1 MAGEGDA
8 GLFLGLD
15 VGTQGTKGLVVD
27 VEARRVVARAAEGYE
42 LLGGLPAGAAEQ
54 HPATWWRAVRAV
66 VLRLLPRLDAARL
79 AGIGVAGQQHG
90 FVPLD
95 AAGEVIRPA
104 KLWCDTATA
113 DEAEELSRAWGRRV
127 PTGFTASKIL
137 WLKRHE
143 PERFARLAQVLL
155 PHDWIDLRLTGR
167 ATMEA
172 GDASGTGFFDPV
184 AREFQREEL
193 ETIDPRLPA
202 MLPPLLAPG
211 EPAGHLTPQA
221 AAELGLPAGLL
232 VAPGGGDNMLSA
244 IGSGATRP
252 GVVVVSLGTS
262 GTVFTYSAT
271 PLLDPEGLIAPFC
284 DSTGGWLPLLCV
296 MNVTGV
302 VEEVRAAFAA
312 AGPAGAAD
320 LERLTRQAE
329 AVPPGCEGVLFVPYL
344 QGERVPD
351 LPRATGS
358 LLGLRT
364 GSLRPGVLFR
374 AALEGTSLNLA
385 WGVDRLRALGVRVDA
400 VRLVGGGAQNPL
412 WRQVLADV
420 LGAPVQLL
428 AEPESA
434 ALGAALQAAW
444 CARRQRDPGA
454 SADELTTLFVRP
466 AGDAVLPD
474 PGRSALYGE
483 LGRRFRAA
491 ALAGAPW
498 EKEA

>member
-1 MAGEGDA
+1 MAA
-8 GLFLGLD
+8 GGGAAALFLGLD
-15 VGTQGTKGLVVD
+15 VGTQGTKGVVVD
-27 VEARRVVARAAEGYE
+27 VAKGRVVARASESYE
-42 LLGGLPAGAAEQ
+42 LLPGLPPGAAEQ
-54 HPATWWRAVRAV
+54 HPATWWQAVRAV
-66 VLRLLPRLDAARL
+66 VARLRTEVDVARL
-79 AGIGVAGQQHG
+79 AGLGVSGQQHG

-113 DEAEELSRAWGRRV
+113 DEAEELSQAWRRRV

-143 PERFARLAQVLL
+143 PEHFARLRTVLL

-172 GDASGTGFFDPV
+172 GDASGTGFFDPI
-184 AREFQREEL
+184 AREFRRDEL
-193 ETIDPRLPA
+193 ESIDPALPE

-211 EPAGHLTPQA
+211 EPAGRLTPEA

-262 GTVFTYSAT
+262 GTVFTYSTT
-271 PLLDPEGLIAPFC
+271 PVLDPEGLIAPFC

-302 VEEVRAAFAA
+302 TEEVRAAFAA
-312 AGPAGAAD
+312 GGAAGAS
-320 LERLTRQAE
+320 LERLTQEAE
-329 AVPPGCEGVLFVPYL
+329 AVPPGCGGVLFIPYL

-351 LPRATGS
+351 LPHATGS
-358 LLGLRT
+358 LFGLRH

-385 WGVDRLRALGVRVDA
+385 WGVDRLRALGVRVDS

-412 WRQVLADV
+412 WRRILADV
-420 LGAPVQLL
+420 LDAPVQLL

-444 CARRQRDPGA
+444 CARRLHDPAA
-454 SADELTTLFVRP
+454 SADELASAFVRP
-466 AGDAVLPD
+466 AGAPVLPD
-474 PGRSALYGE
+474 AARAARYREIGA
-483 LGRRFRAA
+483 RFRAA

-498 EKEA
+498 EKET